1 MSVKANKRSD
11 ALSLAVLL
19 DKSAEPK
26 KRNALFAVVSSR
38 GGARLA
44 D

>member
-1 MSVKANKRSD
+1 MSVKASALPD

-19 DKSAEPK
+19 DRSAEPK